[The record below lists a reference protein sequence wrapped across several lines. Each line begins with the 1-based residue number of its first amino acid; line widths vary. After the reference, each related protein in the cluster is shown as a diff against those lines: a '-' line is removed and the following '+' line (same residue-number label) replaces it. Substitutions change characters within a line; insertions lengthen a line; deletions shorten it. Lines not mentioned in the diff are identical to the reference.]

1 MSEAPPTPFRHEKRS
16 TGLIMNMQMTFFHK
30 IILTIIA
37 AFAFA
42 SLIEFYKTF
51 VDGADQA
58 VNSGLE
64 HRMGSG
70 SYRPRQ

>member
-1 MSEAPPTPFRHEKRS
+1 
-16 TGLIMNMQMTFFHK
+16 MNMTFLHK

-42 SLIEFYKTF
+42 SLIEFYKMF
-51 VDGADQA
+51 VDGADRA

-64 HRMGSG
+64 NRMGSG
-70 SYRPRQ
+70 AYRPRQ